1 MFIEA
6 ENREEWL
13 KIRRNGIGGSDAG
26 ASVGL
31 NRYKSNID
39 LWREKT
45 GLEIPADISEKP
57 AVVFG
62 KNAEKYLRGIYR
74 LENPEYT
81 VKYSEFGMYFSDRL
95 PFMFATL
102 DGEITAPDGL
112 RGVLEIKT
120 TTIQNALQWDEWND
134 RIPDSYYIQV
144 LHQLSCTG
152 FDFAVVM
159 AYIRYVK
166 NGEPRSQ
173 TRYYRIDRQQ
183 VLADIAWLEEK
194 EKIFWQYVAENKIP
208 PLILPE
214 IQEGNRW
221 N

>member
-26 ASVGL
+26 ASVGM
-31 NRYKSNID
+31 NRYKSNTD

-57 AVVFG
+57 AVIFG

-81 VKYSEFGMYFSDRL
+81 VKYSEFGMYFSNKL

-102 DGEITAPDGL
+102 DGEIITPDGL
-112 RGVLEIKT
+112 KGILEIKT
-120 TTIQNALQWDEWND
+120 TTIQNALQLDEWND

-144 LHQLSCTG
+144 LHQLSCTE
-152 FDFAVVM
+152 FDFAEIM
-159 AYIRYVK
+159 AYIRYTVG
-166 NGEPRSQ
+166 NGESRSQ
-173 TRYYRIDRQQ
+173 IRYYCVDRQQ
-183 VLADIAWLEEK
+183 VLTDIAWLEEK
-194 EKIFWQYVAENKIP
+194 EKIFWQYVVENKIP

-214 IQEGNRW
+214 I
-221 N
+221 